1 AFDRCTSL
9 TSIAIPEGVTKIGEW
24 TFYGCSSLT
33 SISIPEGVTEIGGY
47 AFSACSS
54 LESAKLP
61 VNLERIPRE
70 MFSGCT
76 SLTSVEFPENVKVI
90 GENAFKDCDSLT
102 SVLLPETVTEIE
114 HDAFISCDNLSSVYF
129 PESLVTIGNGAFAY
143 CGNIRSIV
151 IPSSVKTIRH
161 DAFSGSGLQSVALG
175 NGIEVLE
182 WGAIPGSASKIIY
195 PEYLDDIEGWK
206 PSDWDHYGKTGV
218 FTYPSDL
225 TIVFDTDGIGYT
237 DEGKTLY
244 YVPASFEGEFSI
256 PEGVTRIAKP
266 AFAKC
271 NGITAL
277 NIPKG
282 ILEVD
287 EDAFAQLNIPRVNFA
302 DWSDWMANVKLGNI
316 NSNPYRNGGVAY
328 AGGIEVNN
336 PEFDDNLTEIPDY
349 VLAGIKFSDEV
360 ILPYQLR
367 KIGAYAFRNQK
378 EVFAMELPATLEEI
392 GEHAFD
398 GCELLENPLFPT
410 GLQSIGDYAYR
421 ACTSITEI
429 DLPEGLTYLGEGAFE
444 SATSL
449 EKAALMA
456 DITELQPATFRDCT
470 ALYKVYLP
478 AGTTAIGNECFNG
491 CRALDEIVLPAS
503 VAAIDSRAF
512 AGTALTK
519 VNLPQG
525 LTSLGKSAFENSN
538 ISIVSIGGALEE
550 IPYRAFSSNPIRE
563 LTLSEGLKNIGAEAF
578 EGASSI
584 GVLELPSTVES
595 IGEYAFGGVY
605 LGEFTVNRG
614 IRELPAGSCGRPNVL
629 NLPASVASIAPQAID
644 PVDCR
649 LKVLSV
655 KSSNP
660 PTLSEALTFSQEIN
674 DNLVLIVNAGRKS
687 VYERNARWKQ
697 IPNILE
703 NGETEIEVYMTG
715 DYAITEEIRTTSGLM
730 PAVVTG
736 MKVFGPMTQNDLAL
750 VARNMPGLV
759 TLDLSG
765 TTGLTEVG
773 DYEFEGSSLKEIILP
788 EGITRIGDNAFSNC
802 AMLTLPSLPESLTEI
817 GYSAFA
823 NSPRIT
829 FATLPAAVTTIGG
842 EAFRD
847 CHGLRGMTLGESL
860 ESMGGSVFAGCS
872 MLERVDMSATH
883 LYAIPDYA
891 FNGCRMLDEVILP
904 ESVESI
910 DSYAFAGTDIRDIE
924 FASGV
929 TSFGNRAFSDC
940 RRMVTANLPEGVN
953 QVQEYMFAECPRLV
967 SASFPASVTSLG
979 TMLFSG
985 DNRLATISS
994 ASSTAPS
1001 AARNVFSGIRNR
1013 YISLIIP
1020 RDAFRAY
1027 LNAAEWGSFTKLKN
1041 GLPVIIP
1048 QAVEVSA
1055 VPEEDY
1061 QELLREDYLEEMAEQ
1076 SAEENVTEPAERV
1089 MAKAR
1094 AVRRAAQRS
1103 GTLEGRSFA
1112 RLFDG
1117 AGLVPGTAT
1126 RIFIN
1131 IPEGEELA
1139 AVKIGDEDVTDL
1151 MEGNSLLVPAN
1162 AAGSLKIVLKGELTG
1177 V

>member
-1 AFDRCTSL
+1 MKKLLLTLPIALAAAAWPSSLLAFEYQGINYEITDYENRTCAVGGWQQSISGDVVLPQNPVDEDGTEYVLTAIGDYAFSGCTSLTSISIPEGVTEIGGSAFSACTSL
-9 TSIAIPEGVTKIGEW
+9 TSIAIPEGVTEMGGAA
-24 TFYGCSSLT
+24 FSGCTSLT
-33 SISIPEGVTEIGGY
+33 SIAIPEGVTEIGGY

-143 CGNIRSIV
+143 CGNIRSIA
-151 IPSSVKTIRH
+151 IPSSVKTIKQE
-161 DAFSGSGLQSVALG
+161 AFNFGLQSVALG

-182 WGAIPGSASKIIY
+182 WGVISRRPSKIIY

-206 PSDWDHYGKTGV
+206 PYDWDDHYNDIAAP
-218 FTYPSDL
+218 FAYPNDV
-225 TIVFDTDGIGYT
+225 TIVFDTDGIGYA

-244 YVPASFEGEFSI
+244 YVPATFEGEFSI

-266 AFAKC
+266 AFAMC

-287 EDAFAQLNIPRVNFA
+287 EDAFAHVNIPRVNFA

-328 AGGIEVNN
+328 AGGIEVNIQ
-336 PEFDDNLTEIPDY
+336 EFDENLTEIPDY

-367 KIGAYAFRNQK
+367 KIGAYAFWNQT

-398 GCELLENPLFPT
+398 GCELLENPVFPA

-444 SATSL
+444 GATSL

-478 AGTTAIGNECFNG
+478 TGTTAIGNECFNR

-503 VAAIDSRAF
+503 VAAIDSCAF
-512 AGTALTK
+512 AETALTK

-525 LTSLGKSAFENSN
+525 LTSLGESAFENSN

-550 IPYRAFSSNPIRE
+550 IPYRAFCMNPIRE

-578 EGASSI
+578 SVSVNKWGWNEKTSSI

-595 IGEYAFGGVY
+595 IGENAFNGVVF
-605 LGEFTVNRG
+605 GEFTVNSG

-629 NLPASVASIAPQAID
+629 NLPASVASIAPKAID
-644 PVDCR
+644 PDYCR

-802 AMLTLPSLPESLTEI
+802 AMLTLPS
-817 GYSAFA
+817 
-823 NSPRIT
+823 
-829 FATLPAAVTTIGG
+829 
-842 EAFRD
+842 
-847 CHGLRGMTLGESL
+847 
-860 ESMGGSVFAGCS
+860 
-872 MLERVDMSATH
+872 
-883 LYAIPDYA
+883 
-891 FNGCRMLDEVILP
+891 
-904 ESVESI
+904 
-910 DSYAFAGTDIRDIE
+910 
-924 FASGV
+924 
-929 TSFGNRAFSDC
+929 
-940 RRMVTANLPEGVN
+940 
-953 QVQEYMFAECPRLV
+953 
-967 SASFPASVTSLG
+967 
-979 TMLFSG
+979 
-985 DNRLATISS
+985 
-994 ASSTAPS
+994 
-1001 AARNVFSGIRNR
+1001 
-1013 YISLIIP
+1013 
-1020 RDAFRAY
+1020 
-1027 LNAAEWGSFTKLKN
+1027 
-1041 GLPVIIP
+1041 
-1048 QAVEVSA
+1048 
-1055 VPEEDY
+1055 
-1061 QELLREDYLEEMAEQ
+1061 
-1076 SAEENVTEPAERV
+1076 
-1089 MAKAR
+1089 
-1094 AVRRAAQRS
+1094 
-1103 GTLEGRSFA
+1103 
-1112 RLFDG
+1112 
-1117 AGLVPGTAT
+1117 
-1126 RIFIN
+1126 
-1131 IPEGEELA
+1131 
-1139 AVKIGDEDVTDL
+1139 
-1151 MEGNSLLVPAN
+1151 
-1162 AAGSLKIVLKGELTG
+1162 
-1177 V
+1177 